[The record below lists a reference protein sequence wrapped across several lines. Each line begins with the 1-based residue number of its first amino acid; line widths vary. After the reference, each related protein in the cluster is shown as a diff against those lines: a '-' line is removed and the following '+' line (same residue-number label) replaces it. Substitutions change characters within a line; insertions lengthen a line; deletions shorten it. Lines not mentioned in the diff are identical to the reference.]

1 VTLFFVYALWELR
14 CLRLVGATLCGLLI
28 VKDKWP
34 ESLLPYLPTFWHL
47 TLLYCLPFT
56 STVMFLLTQGSV
68 EWLIN
73 VALTIMFLI
82 VLVDWMSFII
92 LTVLGVAVGFLF
104 YTLAIGPIDLHLD
117 FSTGYLL
124 VYTCFFSTLVAL
136 LFARRKEQHFA
147 AKLREIEAQQYA
159 MRHLGDSPHPATERI
174 ATLIDRQVQEFLA
187 SHNRQPTYNIA
198 AHHEEDTHKAPDF
211 LHYFF
216 PTALEVIKQGT
227 HINKHLREVMAAAY
241 IAPQLALHSLKA
253 SMEAILETYTDRY
266 EQEIDVDLSEDYPIY
281 ASLSHLEYILVHV
294 LQFFHAHHLEERVR
308 LWISRQEG
316 VHVRLSGQVL
326 SSSLVQ
332 ELFSL
337 FPFKATTK
345 NMGLAISRLL
355 IEAHGG
361 HLLCKTCSIPGQAH
375 TEFVLMLPP
384 AEIEVQESTE
394 PM

>member
-1 VTLFFVYALWELR
+1 
-14 CLRLVGATLCGLLI
+14 
-28 VKDKWP
+28 
-34 ESLLPYLPTFWHL
+34 
-47 TLLYCLPFT
+47 
-56 STVMFLLTQGSV
+56 
-68 EWLIN
+68 
-73 VALTIMFLI
+73 
-82 VLVDWMSFII
+82 
-92 LTVLGVAVGFLF
+92 
-104 YTLAIGPIDLHLD
+104 
-117 FSTGYLL
+117 L
-124 VYTCFFSTLVAL
+124 VYTLTFSTLVAL